1 MQFDFQERGRASLEV
16 DRIFNESTVT
26 GAYATSP
33 MKLLTPRARGGCV
46 CAYATNFGGGLV
58 AGDQT
63 RLEVRVG
70 KQARCFLGTQASTK
84 IYRNPHLLPCG
95 HMTSATVEAGGLLV
109 FAPTPVQPFADSSYT
124 QRQEFRLGDGSA
136 VVLLDWFTSGRPACG
151 ERWKFT
157 HLSTRNEIWQNSA
170 PGDATGA
177 SQQSVGASPELPLS
191 NECIFFDSCCLDASE
206 GPLDSAHR
214 TGRFNCFATLV
225 LVGALV
231 QQAAN
236 RLLEE
241 VRRAAVKRRS
251 SFLLSASPLK
261 SGAVLR
267 VAGEQVSEVD
277 RYLRKLLTPLAGLL
291 GEDPWSRRW

>member
-1 MQFDFQERGRASLEV
+1 MTFDFQERGRASLEV
-16 DRIFNESTVT
+16 DRVFNESAVT

-46 CAYATNFGGGLV
+46 CTYASNFGGGMV

-63 RLEVRVG
+63 RLELRVG

-84 IYRNPHLLPCG
+84 VYRNPHRLPCG
-95 HMTSATVEAGGLLV
+95 HTTLATVEPEGLLV
-109 FAPTPVQPFADSSYT
+109 FAPAPVQPYADSSYT
-124 QRQEFRLGDGSA
+124 QSQEFRLGAGA
-136 VVLLDWFTSGRPACG
+136 GLVLLDWFTSGRFACG
-151 ERWKFT
+151 ERWKFA
-157 HLSTRNEIWQNSA
+157 HNSTRNEIRQTA
-170 PGDATGA
+170 PPAGTADVSREAPVA
-177 SQQSVGASPELPLS
+177 NPELPPS
-191 NECIFFDSCCLDASE
+191 GECVFLDSCCLDSSE
-206 GPLDSAHR
+206 NSLASAHR

-225 LVGALV
+225 MVGALV

-241 VRRAAVKRRS
+241 VSRAAVKRRS

-291 GEDPWSRRW
+291 GEDPWSRR